1 MRVFSVMLNHW
12 VEISTGK
19 HGAFFLQLHL
29 KSSKKISMKWF

>member
-19 HGAFFLQLHL
+19 HSAFFCNCT
-29 KSSKKISMKWF
+29 